1 MDQVIKLDCVPTADK
16 AFLHMLTHFS
26 FPVH

>member
-1 MDQVIKLDCVPTADK
+1 MDQVTKLYRVPTADK

-26 FPVH
+26 FPSH